1 MLDFPRYL
9 RLLECFFSTENWTK
23 KMGLHLSIWSP
34 PSSLWLDF
42 PYALGPWEPET
53 SPKPPIATVD
63 GSEIPNNHL
72 GCIKAYTYW
81 DKQSTNHCSSTVDL
95 ILLNHVEA
103 PKKKILQVLADRQNL
118 TSFIF
123 ASAQVRL
130 RWSESC
136 FTGLSPWPQ
145 SPKWEG
151 HQIITFY
158 GKTYHCSTMG
168 KKENH

>member
-1 MLDFPRYL
+1 
-9 RLLECFFSTENWTK
+9 
-23 KMGLHLSIWSP
+23 MGLHLSIWSP

-95 ILLNHVEA
+95 ILLNHVG
-103 PKKKILQVLADRQNL
+103 PPQKKNPASAGWQAKSDNKN
-118 TSFIF
+118 F

-151 HQIITFY
+151 HQIIMSSVSM
-158 GKTYHCSTMG
+158 GKHIIVPPWE